1 MLNRIFSSYTKKTAV
16 RINQIIRQLS
26 EKRASLKETLSS
38 IQMCGYKKKRIATKE
53 RKEKTDD
60 GGGRREAN
68 QFHVE
73 KNTAVVGVV
82 SRWFFFVPLICSLER
97 WNTFA
102 FIFIQG
108 GANHVSVGQL
118 NRLTRLG
125 IMPR

>member
-38 IQMCGYKKKRIATKE
+38 IQIVATKKSIATKE

-82 SRWFFFVPLICSLER
+82 SRCFFFLFL
-97 WNTFA
+97 
-102 FIFIQG
+102 
-108 GANHVSVGQL
+108 
-118 NRLTRLG
+118 
-125 IMPR
+125 